1 MSSTYSDSLRVELV
15 GPGDQAGAWGTT
27 TNNNFNYIF
36 DKAIAGYLDV
46 DITTS
51 PHTLTSVS
59 GPTSSSNL
67 NQSIYASLR
76 FINAVAASTVY
87 APAVPKTY
95 VIWNN
100 SGYAVTL
107 YNTGY
112 STGPTIA
119 DGARIMVFSTG
130 TAFYEVLPQSITG
143 VLPVTKGGTGATT
156 FTSGALLK
164 GAGTSAVSVASAADI
179 VSQIGSTAV
188 TNATNLVTTNWAT
201 SETTATQTAL
211 ITIASPAVVTVVTA
225 PADLTAVSFSTT
237 GALPTGITANA
248 AYYVWGRTSTTYR
261 LSVAQDVSQ
270 TASITIDAPDIAV
283 VAAPQNDQLVNFT
296 TTGSLPTGLSV
307 GTYYYVV
314 NRTATSFQVS
324 ATSGG
329 AAITPT
335 GSQSGIQTAIWR
347 TPLNTSGSQSGTQ
360 TETTSKLYFK
370 YKTLDRMSIDLGGNL
385 AVTGNVTAY
394 STP

>member
-1 MSSTYSDSLRVELV
+1 MSSTYSDSLRVELI
-15 GPGDQAGAWGTT
+15 GAGDQAGAWGTT

-107 YNTGY
+107 YNTGN

-119 DGARIMVFSTG
+119 NGARVLVFSTG
-130 TAFYEVLPQSITG
+130 TAFYEVLPQSISG
-143 VLPVTKGGTGATT
+143 VLPVVNGGTGATT
-156 FTSGALLK
+156 FSSGALLK

-179 VSQIGSTAV
+179 VGQIGSTAV
-188 TNATNLVTTNWAT
+188 TNATNLVTTNFSIVEASGKLYFRYGGT
-201 SETTATQTAL
+201 D
-211 ITIASPAVVTVVTA
+211 IASL
-225 PADLTAVSFSTT
+225 DSS
-237 GALPTGITANA
+237 G
-248 AYYVWGRTSTTYR
+248 
-261 LSVAQDVSQ
+261 
-270 TASITIDAPDIAV
+270 
-283 VAAPQNDQLVNFT
+283 NFT
-296 TTGSLPTGLSV
+296 T
-307 GTYYYVV
+307 
-314 NRTATSFQVS
+314 
-324 ATSGG
+324 
-329 AAITPT
+329 
-335 GSQSGIQTAIWR
+335 
-347 TPLNTSGSQSGTQ
+347 
-360 TETTSKLYFK
+360 
-370 YKTLDRMSIDLGGNL
+370 L
-385 AVTGNVTAY
+385 ADSTAY
-394 STP
+394 GTP